1 MSQNNSWIGVLFQ
14 PAGGIAFT
22 PQQLD
27 VVPQV
32 EKCVADGKGDRD
44 TLVEV
49 TQLVDGSVRGVL
61 EPLSQVCGRRR
72 HLRDMQGQRR
82 WVPEKR
88 QFSRGFA
95 SV

>member
-1 MSQNNSWIGVLFQ
+1 MDWSAIPTCRRHCFHSQS
-14 PAGGIAFT
+14 
-22 PQQLD
+22 QQLD

-72 HLRDMQGQRR
+72 HLCDLQGQRR